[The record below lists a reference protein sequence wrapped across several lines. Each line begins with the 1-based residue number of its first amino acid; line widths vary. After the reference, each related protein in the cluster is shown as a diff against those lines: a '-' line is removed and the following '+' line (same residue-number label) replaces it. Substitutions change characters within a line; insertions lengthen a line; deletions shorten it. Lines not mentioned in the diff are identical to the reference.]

1 MKKDISFYVFV
12 MLESISYIRKFIK
25 DVDWEAFK
33 DETMVQ
39 YAVLR
44 RITIIGEATKSVP
57 DGVRSRYSDVP
68 WNDIAGTRDKVVHD
82 YNHVDLAVVWQIVT
96 EDLLPFEERL
106 KEILADLE
114 EEEGHIG

>member
-1 MKKDISFYVFV
+1 M
-12 MLESISYIRKFIK
+12 
-25 DVDWEAFK
+25 
-33 DETMVQ
+33 
-39 YAVLR
+39 
-44 RITIIGEATKSVP
+44 
-57 DGVRSRYSDVP
+57 P
-68 WNDIAGTRDKVVHD
+68 WKDIAGTRDKVVHD